1 MSRSDA
7 HAVCSSSIAPPTI
20 TERVAPIRPVSR
32 LASRRSAQRACAM
45 AIVACMCC
53 CVARGWDVN
62 IKRTHRIYNELG
74 LQLRNKTPER
84 RVKAKL
90 RDDRKAPTQPNETW
104 AMDFVHDQLATGN
117 KLRTLVDP
125 DRLRIAIAAADPLE

>member
-1 MSRSDA
+1 MRCARVRSLHLPLQSASPRSGRSRGSHQGDLRNA
-7 HAVCSSSIAPPTI
+7 RALWLSS
-20 TERVAPIRPVSR
+20 
-32 LASRRSAQRACAM
+32 RAC
-45 AIVACMCC
+45 VA
-53 CVARGWDVN
+53 ASLWDVN

-74 LQLRNKTPER
+74 LQLRNKTPKR